1 MLHVLKNVRILSTGE
16 ILLKFISNTPKNM
29 CVLSLGRHRRNE
41 RINLKFMMWKIG
53 KKSSESE
60 CGWLMRTK
68 FLIHWRTKNISTIFC
83 SWIFLFLICHSV
95 LTPWAS
101 SSSWACVSL
110 CKIPLMSHFS
120 PYFIFILFLA
130 MNLSYIN
137 CDNMLIFLTIYVAFF
152 PFILHVIIFHFF
164 HIKAKL

>member
-1 MLHVLKNVRILSTGE
+1 MSILE
-16 ILLKFISNTPKNM
+16 KFLLKFISDTPKNM
-29 CVLSLGRHRRNE
+29 CVPSLGRHRSDE

-101 SSSWACVSL
+101 SSSSWACKSLQNSSHVSFFSL
-110 CKIPLMSHFS
+110 FHF
-120 PYFIFILFLA
+120 YFIFGDE
-130 MNLSYIN
+130 S
-137 CDNMLIFLTIYVAFF
+137 
-152 PFILHVIIFHFF
+152 FIH
-164 HIKAKL
+164 KLR